1 MQENREQI
9 LLTNIEEEMKTSYID
24 YAMSVIVGR
33 ALPDVRDGLKPVHRR
48 ILYAMFREGLL
59 SNKPFSKSAG
69 VVGEVL
75 KKYHPHGDSAVY
87 DSMVRMAQPW
97 AMRYPLVDG
106 QGNFGSIDGDS
117 AAAYRYTEARLSP
130 IAEYM
135 LADIDKETV
144 NFVDN
149 FDGKIQEPAV
159 LPSAFPNLL
168 VNGSTGIAVGMAT
181 NIPPH
186 HLGETIDALV
196 MKIDRPEVTL
206 PEVMRVMPGP
216 DFPTGGFIHGREGI
230 RDAYATGRG
239 KVVMRARCVTE
250 KLEKGSREAI
260 IVTEIPYMVNKTSL
274 IQQIAELVR
283 DKRISGISDLRD
295 ESDREGMRI
304 VIELKRGEVAEV
316 VLNNLYKHTKLQ
328 DTFGIIMLTI
338 VDRRPAYLPLLDMLQ
353 RYIDHRVEVVV
364 RRTRY
369 DLEKAIKRL
378 HIVHGLFVVLD
389 NVDAVISIIRQSPDT
404 DSARQALMEKF
415 YVPVEMGREFDPTIT
430 TAMPLTREQAQAIL
444 DMRLARL
451 TALEQDRLLEERK
464 DLVAAIADYRDILA
478 TPQRV
483 LDIIKKELLDI
494 KARFND
500 ARRTE
505 IVDAGED
512 LRMED
517 LIAEEPMV
525 VTVSH
530 EGYIKRTA
538 TSAYRTQKRGGKGVA
553 AMDTKENDWVEHLFI
568 ATTHHYILFFT
579 DRGKAYWLKVYEL
592 PEGGRNTRGRPV
604 VNLIELEP
612 GEKIRAMIPV
622 KAFTSD
628 QFLTMATRQG
638 QVVKNSL
645 DLYSNPRKVG
655 IKAVKVVDGDELINV
670 RLTNGNQEVVMA
682 TRKGMAIRFHESD
695 VRPLGRYTQG
705 VRGITLTDDDYVV
718 GMEACRPEDT
728 ILTVCEN
735 GFGKRS
741 LVQDYRLITRGGK
754 GVINIK
760 CTERNGDV
768 VAIKAV
774 TDSDELIMI
783 TQQGQSIRFK
793 VSSVRVMGRVTQGV
807 RLHQV
812 DDDDAITM
820 VERIESEDDE
830 LAEGTV

>member
-1 MQENREQI
+1 
-9 LLTNIEEEMKTSYID
+9 
-24 YAMSVIVGR
+24 
-33 ALPDVRDGLKPVHRR
+33 
-48 ILYAMFREGLL
+48 
-59 SNKPFSKSAG
+59 
-69 VVGEVL
+69 
-75 KKYHPHGDSAVY
+75 
-87 DSMVRMAQPW
+87 
-97 AMRYPLVDG
+97 
-106 QGNFGSIDGDS
+106 
-117 AAAYRYTEARLSP
+117 
-130 IAEYM
+130 
-135 LADIDKETV
+135 
-144 NFVDN
+144 
-149 FDGKIQEPAV
+149 
-159 LPSAFPNLL
+159 
-168 VNGSTGIAVGMAT
+168 
-181 NIPPH
+181 
-186 HLGETIDALV
+186 
-196 MKIDRPEVTL
+196 
-206 PEVMRVMPGP
+206 
-216 DFPTGGFIHGREGI
+216 
-230 RDAYATGRG
+230 
-239 KVVMRARCVTE
+239 
-250 KLEKGSREAI
+250 
-260 IVTEIPYMVNKTSL
+260 
-274 IQQIAELVR
+274 
-283 DKRISGISDLRD
+283 
-295 ESDREGMRI
+295 
-304 VIELKRGEVAEV
+304 
-316 VLNNLYKHTKLQ
+316 
-328 DTFGIIMLTI
+328 
-338 VDRRPAYLPLLDMLQ
+338 
-353 RYIDHRVEVVV
+353 
-364 RRTRY
+364 
-369 DLEKAIKRL
+369 
-378 HIVHGLFVVLD
+378 
-389 NVDAVISIIRQSPDT
+389 
-404 DSARQALMEKF
+404 MEKF
-415 YVPVEMGREFDPTIT
+415 YVPVEMAQEFDPTIA

-451 TALEQDRLLEERK
+451 TALEQDHLLEERK

-553 AMDTKENDWVEHLFI
+553 AMETKENDWVEHLFI

-592 PEGGRNTRGRPV
+592 PEGGRNTRGRPI
-604 VNLIELEP
+604 VNLLELEP

-622 KAFTSD
+622 KSFTSD

-655 IKAVKVVDGDELINV
+655 IKAVKVVEGDELISV

-705 VRGITLTDDDYVV
+705 VRGITLSDDDYVV

-741 LVQDYRLITRGGK
+741 LVEDYRLITRGGK

-783 TQQGQSIRFK
+783 TQKGQSIRFK

-820 VERIESEDDE
+820 VERIESEDDD
-830 LAEGTV
+830 LVEGTQ